1 MTDIKSPNLT
11 RIQRYIV
18 RFFIYIIVLVA
29 ATFLAYGLRF
39 DFVIPIEHQLHI
51 RKIWFWVWP
60 LKIAALA
67 IAGQFSSLLS
77 FFSIPD
83 LKRLCLGTGIVTAG
97 LLMMWSINDVVH
109 HMSRGAII
117 LDGIASFLGLSMT
130 RLAFRLVRQ
139 GGDKGNRGEK
149 TVVGIVGA
157 GELGASLAQDLRTK
171 TDMVPVAFFDDEPR
185 KKGTQIH
192 GIPVA
197 GNINELKQGNL
208 LLIEEIIIAQP
219 GLSAARITEI
229 LNLLERKKSDVARYR
244 VSVN

>member
-1 MTDIKSPNLT
+1 M
-11 RIQRYIV
+11 
-18 RFFIYIIVLVA
+18 A

-67 IAGQFSSLLS
+67 IAGHFSSLLS

-109 HMSRGAII
+109 QMSRGAII

-139 GGDKGNRGEK
+139 GVDKGYRGEK
-149 TVVGIVGA
+149 
-157 GELGASLAQDLRTK
+157 
-171 TDMVPVAFFDDEPR
+171 
-185 KKGTQIH
+185 
-192 GIPVA
+192 
-197 GNINELKQGNL
+197 
-208 LLIEEIIIAQP
+208 
-219 GLSAARITEI
+219 LSG
-229 LNLLERKKSDVARYR
+229 LLEQ
-244 VSVN
+244 VS